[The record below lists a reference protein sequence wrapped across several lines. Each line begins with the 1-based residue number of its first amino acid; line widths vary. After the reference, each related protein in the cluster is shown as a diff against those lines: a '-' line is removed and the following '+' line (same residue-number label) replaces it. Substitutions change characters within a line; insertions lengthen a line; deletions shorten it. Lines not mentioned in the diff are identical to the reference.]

1 MPRTEDQ
8 SIPAPLLA
16 DYLKTFRPTAYD
28 DTHYY
33 LHPDARDIVAASQEF
48 HRAGNRNPSAAQ
60 LVQRAFFHMGTEAWA
75 QITPQEAAAYYDLS
89 LGSGLE
95 YYQFFMQRN
104 ILEFMGGKSIA
115 QILRPDARRFDL
127 GAGVHCAQALIEG
140 ASGAGGT
147 FTWDIENEP
156 TTAHAC
162 GYIMENYPQSFFLG
176 KKWWNGLSWSYSYI
190 YASDFNPAARHR
202 WTGSY
207 NATAQAG
214 ITWWMRFCR
223 QGTEQVPCIL
233 WKFHLGTAQ
242 PNPVW
247 ENFIA

>member
-1 MPRTEDQ
+1 
-8 SIPAPLLA
+8 
-16 DYLKTFRPTAYD
+16 
-28 DTHYY
+28 
-33 LHPDARDIVAASQEF
+33 
-48 HRAGNRNPSAAQ
+48 
-60 LVQRAFFHMGTEAWA
+60 
-75 QITPQEAAAYYDLS
+75 
-89 LGSGLE
+89 
-95 YYQFFMQRN
+95 MQRN
-104 ILEFMGGKSIA
+104 ILAFIDGASIA
-115 QILRPDARRFDL
+115 DVLRPDARRFDL

-140 ASGAGGT
+140 DSGAGGV

-156 TTAHAC
+156 TTPHAC
-162 GYIMENYPQSFFLG
+162 GHIMENYPQTFFLG

-190 YASDFNPAARHR
+190 YQSNFNPTERTR

-207 NATAQAG
+207 SAAAQAG

-242 PNPVW
+242 PNLVT